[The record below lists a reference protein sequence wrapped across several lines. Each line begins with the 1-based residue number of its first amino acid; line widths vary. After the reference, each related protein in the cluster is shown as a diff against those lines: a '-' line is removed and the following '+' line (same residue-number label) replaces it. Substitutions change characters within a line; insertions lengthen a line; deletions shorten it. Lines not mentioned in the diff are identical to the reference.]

1 MLIDKALTRGYV
13 PSPLAAPHHRR
24 EGLVFRGP
32 SDKGKQSRPSPGGG
46 RGPQSL
52 TYEQSCARR
61 RAGPISVIQMPPKRK
76 PARDRHRDRSDRPP
90 ARPPSVECSHWRRP
104 AVAAARL
111 AQQSRQDW
119 PNGNKPAV
127 SPATRRR
134 LVAFDRKSQ
143 RPPKSTLPRFH
154 SAAKEKQRGVAP
166 GCGRSS
172 RASTSATST
181 RSDHALGSSSA
192 IGCTF
197 EGRSAVVWRQPL
209 APHAAGLK
217 VHGPAVRRWVYCRR
231 VSEWSK
237 QVLQPFGVERF
248 GQLWDEP
255 LATVVA
261 KLDDADLH
269 VGDAL
274 LAVLVLKAVEELR
287 VVSADMAK
295 GTAATDEKTGRL
307 LRAAWL
313 TLLVAVVTLA
323 STIVIAIAQ

>member
-1 MLIDKALTRGYV
+1 MAQ
-13 PSPLAAPHHRR
+13 PS
-24 EGLVFRGP
+24 G
-32 SDKGKQSRPSPGGG
+32 
-46 RGPQSL
+46 
-52 TYEQSCARR
+52 
-61 RAGPISVIQMPPKRK
+61 AG
-76 PARDRHRDRSDRPP
+76 
-90 ARPPSVECSHWRRP
+90 
-104 AVAAARL
+104 
-111 AQQSRQDW
+111 
-119 PNGNKPAV
+119 
-127 SPATRRR
+127 
-134 LVAFDRKSQ
+134 
-143 RPPKSTLPRFH
+143 ST
-154 SAAKEKQRGVAP
+154 V
-166 GCGRSS
+166 
-172 RASTSATST
+172 
-181 RSDHALGSSSA
+181 
-192 IGCTF
+192 
-197 EGRSAVVWRQPL
+197 
-209 APHAAGLK
+209 
-217 VHGPAVRRWVYCRR
+217 RR